1 MAADATNI
9 DTAATKCRLIG
20 VVVSNKMEK
29 KRYCQ
34 RAAPG
39 KACAVLQ
46 VHQAQQDLHGSR

>member
-1 MAADATNI
+1 MAADATNT
-9 DTAATKCRLIG
+9 DTAATKRRLTG
-20 VVVSNKMEK
+20 VVVSNKME

-39 KACAVLQ
+39 KACAVPQ